1 MIDHTKL
8 GEKSIGNSV
17 DLEWQLFWEKMCLPK
32 KIQIDLPIAKKKVI
46 VLAGP
51 TCVGKT
57 ALSLV
62 LARALGGEIISAD
75 SMQVYQGMDIGTAK
89 VSLEEREGIPHHLID
104 VCSLDQVYNVASF
117 CKQAYAAIEQICA
130 REHVPI
136 VVGGTGFYLHALL
149 YGPPKGPASIEEV
162 RGQWEKELEE
172 KGAVELFS
180 KLEKLDPDY
189 AKTITSNDKHKIV
202 RALEIIS
209 LTGRRVS
216 DFVQQT
222 TLSSAYDFRCWFL
235 YLSRDSLYQKIEQR
249 CMEMIAQGFVQE
261 VENLVKMGLK
271 ENSSASAAI
280 GYRQCLA
287 FLDSPRSA
295 DDWEQFIVSFKQ
307 ASRRYAKRQ
316 FTWFRKEPAFRWLSR
331 DELSFEKIAEVI
343 LQDFELSP

>member
-8 GEKSIGNSV
+8 GEKPLATSI

-32 KIQIDLPIAKKKVI
+32 KIQIDLPMPKKKVI

-75 SMQVYQGMDIGTAK
+75 SMQVYRGMDIGTAK
-89 VSLEEREGIPHHLID
+89 VSLEERGGIPHHLID
-104 VCSLDQVYNVASF
+104 ICSLDETFNVASF
-117 CKQAYAAIEQICA
+117 CKEAYAAIDQICA
-130 REHVPI
+130 RDHVPI

-149 YGPPKGPASIEEV
+149 YGPPKGPPSIGEI
-162 RGQWEKELEE
+162 RDQWEKELEE
-172 KGAVELFS
+172 KGSMELFS
-180 KLEKLDPDY
+180 RLEKLDPEY
-189 AKTITSNDKHKIV
+189 AKTITFNDKHKIV

-209 LTGRRVS
+209 LTGKKVS
-216 DFVQQT
+216 DFAVEKT
-222 TLSSAYDFRCWFL
+222 ISPAYDFRCWFL

-261 VENLVKMGLK
+261 VEKLIPMGLR
-271 ENSSASAAI
+271 ENSSAAGAI
-280 GYRQCLA
+280 GYRQCLT

-295 DDWEQFIVSFKQ
+295 DDWEQFVTSFKQ

-331 DELSFEKIAEVI
+331 DDLSFEKIAEVI